1 VKRTVKNLSKYCN
14 SNKYNERHVFG
25 YIIFN
30 SRFCNQIFLKINI
43 MKASCSKKGTG
54 MTGLLLVAVLLLSL
68 GFTAYENS
76 ITGSGM
82 VVRELRETSPF
93 SSVSVSSAIKLVLTQ
108 GSVYEVVV
116 SADDNLLPLVVT
128 KVSGS
133 TLNVGLEPLT
143 SLRRYK
149 EIVVYVTAPEIHS
162 ISCSGASEVNATNAL
177 SQESLTIKSSGASE
191 VNLRVDARYL
201 KVEGSGASEIT
212 MEGSAGSLM
221 AKISGASEMKS
232 YGLNCL
238 IAEVELSGASNM
250 RVSADEKVIGK
261 ASGASSLCVKGNAS
275 VNVRTSG
282 ASSVAKR

>member
-1 VKRTVKNLSKYCN
+1 
-14 SNKYNERHVFG
+14 
-25 YIIFN
+25 
-30 SRFCNQIFLKINI
+30 
-43 MKASCSKKGTG
+43 MKTSTSKKGIG
-54 MTGLLLVAVLLLSL
+54 MAALSL
-68 GFTAYENS
+68 LAILFLSSGFIACGNS
-76 ITGSGM
+76 VTGSGV

-108 GSVYEVVV
+108 GSAYEVVV

-133 TLNVGLEPLT
+133 NLNIGLEPFT

-149 EIVVYVTAPEIHS
+149 EIVVYVTAPEFQS
-162 ISCSGASEVNATNAL
+162 INCSGASEVKATNML
-177 SQESLTIKSSGASE
+177 SQESLIIKSSGASE
-191 VNLRVDARYL
+191 VNLSVDARYL
-201 KVEGSGASEIT
+201 EVEGSGASEIT

-238 IAEVELSGASNM
+238 MAEVELSGASDM
-250 RVSADEKVIGK
+250 WVYAAERVIGK
-261 ASGASSLCVKGNAS
+261 ASGASSLYVKGSAT